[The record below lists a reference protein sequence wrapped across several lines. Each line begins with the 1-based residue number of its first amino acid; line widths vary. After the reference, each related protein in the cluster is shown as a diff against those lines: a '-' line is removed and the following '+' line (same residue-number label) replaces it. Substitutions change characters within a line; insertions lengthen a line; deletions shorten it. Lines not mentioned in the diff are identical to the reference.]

1 MVEFGQ
7 SPIDQSQLGTEKLGQ
22 TWICATG
29 FAYFTMLV
37 VYHDIM
43 GFDVSMHDTLGVAIV
58 QGLEE
63 GEEKYDTK

>member
-1 MVEFGQ
+1 
-7 SPIDQSQLGTEKLGQ
+7 
-22 TWICATG
+22 
-29 FAYFTMLV
+29 MLV